1 MSKFIVRGKNTLRG
15 TVTVGGSKNAAL
27 PVIFAALSLFGT
39 SRIVGLPHI
48 GDVDVALELIKEQG
62 ATVTREGDV
71 TVISTENL
79 TYKKPSRQ
87 LVSSLR
93 ASTYLIGA
101 CLARFGRVDVGG
113 YGGCSFCARPVDYHI
128 DLACAMGATFVGDTL
143 TLSRPSPI
151 KHKFPKPSVGATA
164 NFLILASSIEG
175 ESRLEN
181 AAREPHIDTLIAFLR
196 SAGAKIEREG
206 STLTVTGGALHGGCV
221 TIPGD
226 PIEAA
231 TFISASLATG
241 GSVRVLDAQASELSP
256 LLDTLRRA
264 GATVSCDLGITVT
277 ARQLSHMSVVAGA
290 YPGFPTDMQPLCA
303 PIFATHFGGHI
314 FDTVWQ
320 GRYGYLSQLA
330 RLGVRYTISDKG
342 AEIYPSDLTAGCADA
357 VDLRGGA
364 ACIITALA
372 ADGYSVINSAETV
385 LRGYSDL
392 VRKLFLLGADIEYLK
407 DG

>member
-1 MSKFIVRGKNTLRG
+1 MSRFIVRGKNTLRG

-39 SRIVGLPHI
+39 SRIVGLPNI
-48 GDVDVALELIKEQG
+48 GDVDVALRLITEQG
-62 ATVTREGDV
+62 ATVTREGNT
-71 TVISTENL
+71 TVITTDSL
-79 TYKKPSRQ
+79 AYRKPSPD

-93 ASTYLIGA
+93 ASTYLIGG
-101 CLARFGRVDVGG
+101 CLARFGRVDVGD
-113 YGGCSFCARPVDYHI
+113 YGGCSFCARPIDYHI
-128 DLACAMGATFVGDTL
+128 ALARSMGATLVGDTL
-143 TLSRPSPI
+143 VLSRPIPI
-151 KHKFPKPSVGATA
+151 KHKFLKPSVGATV
-164 NFLILASSIEG
+164 NFLILASAMEG

-196 SAGAKIEREG
+196 SAGAKIERDG

-231 TFISASLATG
+231 TFISASLVTG
-241 GSVRVLDAQASELSP
+241 GSVRVLGAGGGELAP
-256 LLDTLRRA
+256 FLHTLGGA
-264 GATVSCDLGITVT
+264 GATVRTDLGITVT
-277 ARQLSHMSVVAGA
+277 ADTLSHISVIAGA

-303 PIFATHFGGHI
+303 PIFAAHLGGHI
-314 FDTVWQ
+314 LDTVWR

-330 RLGVRYTISDKG
+330 RLGVRYVISDKG
-342 AEIYPSDLTAGCADA
+342 AEIYPSEFTAGCTDA

>member
-1 MSKFIVRGKNTLRG
+1 MSRFIVRGRNTLRG

-27 PVIFAALSLFGT
+27 PVIFAALSLCGT
-39 SRIVGLPHI
+39 SRIVGLPNI
-48 GDVDVALELIKEQG
+48 GDVDVALKLIKEQG
-62 ATVTREGDV
+62 ATVTREGNT
-71 TVISTENL
+71 TVISTDSL
-79 TYKKPSRQ
+79 TYGKPSPN

-101 CLARFGRVDVGG
+101 CLARFGRVDVGD
-113 YGGCSFCARPVDYHI
+113 YGGCSFCARPIDYH
-128 DLACAMGATFVGDTL
+128 LALAREMGASLVGDTL
-143 TLSRPSPI
+143 TLSRPTPI
-151 KHKFPKPSVGATA
+151 RHKFPKPSVGATV
-164 NFLILASSIEG
+164 NFLILAASMEG

-196 SAGAKIEREG
+196 SAGAKIERDG
-206 STLTVTGGALHGGCV
+206 STLTVTGGALGGGCV

-231 TFISASLATG
+231 TFISASLVTG
-241 GSVRVLDAQASELSP
+241 GSVRVLGASGGELSA
-256 LLDTLRRA
+256 LLDTLKRA
-264 GATVSCDLGITVT
+264 GAEVSTNLGITVT
-277 ARQLSHMSVVAGA
+277 AQHLSPISVIAGA
-290 YPGFPTDMQPLCA
+290 YPGFPTDMQPLVA
-303 PIFATHFGGHI
+303 PVFAAHSGGHI

-330 RLGVRYTISDKG
+330 RLGVKYCISDRG
-342 AEIYPSDLTAGCADA
+342 AQIYPSALTPGCADA

-372 ADGYSVINSAETV
+372 ADGYSVINSAGTV

-392 VRKLFLLGADIEYLK
+392 TRKLLLLGADIELL
-407 DG
+407 DNG

>member
-1 MSKFIVRGKNTLRG
+1 MSRFIVRGKNTLRG

-39 SRIVGLPHI
+39 SRIVGLPNI
-48 GDVDVALELIKEQG
+48 GDVDVALRLITEQG
-62 ATVTREGDV
+62 ATVTKEGNT
-71 TVISTENL
+71 TVITTDSL
-79 TYKKPSRQ
+79 AYRKPSPD

-101 CLARFGRVDVGG
+101 CLARFGRVDIGD
-113 YGGCSFCARPVDYHI
+113 YGGCSFCARPIDYHV
-128 DLACAMGATFVGDTL
+128 AVARAMGASLVGDTL
-143 TLSRPSPI
+143 VLSRPTAVS
-151 KHKFPKPSVGATA
+151 HKFPKPSVGATV
-164 NFLILASSIEG
+164 NFLILAASMEG

-181 AAREPHIDTLIAFLR
+181 AAREPHIDTLISFLR
-196 SAGAKIEREG
+196 SAGAKIERDG
-206 STLTVTGGALHGGCV
+206 STITVTGGALHGGCV

-231 TFISASLATG
+231 TFISASLVTG
-241 GSVRVLDAQASELSP
+241 GSVTARDLSP
-256 LLDTLRRA
+256 
-264 GATVSCDLGITVT
+264 I
-277 ARQLSHMSVVAGA
+277 SVIAGA

-303 PIFATHFGGHI
+303 PIFAAHSGGHI

-330 RLGVRYTISDKG
+330 RLGVKYCINDHG
-342 AEIYPSDLTAGCADA
+342 AQIYPSNFSSGCADA

-364 ACIITALA
+364 ACIIAALA
-372 ADGYSVINSAETV
+372 ADGYSVINSAGTV

-392 VRKLFLLGADIEYLK
+392 TDKLLLLGADIEQLS
-407 DG
+407 GG